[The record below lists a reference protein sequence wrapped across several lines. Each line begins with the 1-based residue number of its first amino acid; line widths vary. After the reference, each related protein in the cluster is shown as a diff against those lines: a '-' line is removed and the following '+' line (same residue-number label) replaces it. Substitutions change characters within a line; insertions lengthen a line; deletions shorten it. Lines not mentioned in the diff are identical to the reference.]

1 MSQAGLGAAC
11 TSVVTEYRLRK
22 QGQSAKYTIEI
33 DRMTD
38 AEIKEHLGELLWS
51 YRNFH
56 IWDLD
61 EKGMTAKE
69 QKHLEKKAKLAWDTL
84 QSAFGSRRG
93 LTEACLKDSSDGA
106 EERIQQQLKLWT
118 DSLQW
123 PGDSHHSGW
132 LGSAETVQ
140 EYNRKTQQFL
150 TGGLWP
156 FIKVIR

>member
-1 MSQAGLGAAC
+1 MTQAGLGAAC

-22 QGQSAKYTIEI
+22 QGQTAKYTIEI
-33 DRMTD
+33 DRMMD
-38 AEIKEHLGELLWS
+38 VEIKEQLRELLWS

-61 EKGMTAKE
+61 EKGLTADE
-69 QKHLEKKAKLAWDTL
+69 QMLLEKKSKLTWDTL
-84 QSAFGSRRG
+84 KSAFRSRME
-93 LTEACLKDSSDGA
+93 LTENYLKDSSDGA

-123 PGDSHHSGW
+123 PGDSHQSGW
-132 LGSAETVQ
+132 HGSAETAK
-140 EYNRKTQQFL
+140 EYNTKTQQFL
-150 TGGLWP
+150 NGTLWP